1 MTMPGFTAEVG
12 IGESSTHYS
21 GTTSHGGLRGGGQL
35 QAALVA
41 PTVCKTS
48 RCLTVGR
55 CKTRVRCCRNFQ
67 GTCTCTAA
75 PCYVV
80 DSPLS

>member
-21 GTTSHGGLRGGGQL
+21 GRTAHGGAVGGGQL
-35 QAALVA
+35 HPALVA

-48 RCLTVGR
+48 SCLTVGR

-67 GTCTCTAA
+67 GICTCTTA
-75 PCYVV
+75 PCYIVGG
-80 DSPLS
+80 PLA